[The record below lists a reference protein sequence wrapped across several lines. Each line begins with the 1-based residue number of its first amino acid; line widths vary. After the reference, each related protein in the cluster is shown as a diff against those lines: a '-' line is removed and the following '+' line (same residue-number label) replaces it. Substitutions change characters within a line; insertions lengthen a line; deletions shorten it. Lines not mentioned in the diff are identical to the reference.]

1 MEGYWTVGG
10 NFPLFSSVL
19 TIIELNLE
27 GPFLRYLVK
36 TVFAVIS
43 WPWGFMIRDT
53 SAAINGLI
61 QDRTERVGAYCA
73 SKEGRSQPHLLLG

>member
-10 NFPLFSSVL
+10 NLPLFSSVL

-27 GPFLRYLVK
+27 GPFLRFLVK

-43 WPWGFMIRDT
+43 WPWEFMIRDT
-53 SAAINGLI
+53 SI

-73 SKEGRSQPHLLLG
+73 SKEGRSQPHLLLGWW